1 MTKTPLKSKKRL
13 FSGGVN
19 SSSTTLLGSFSLT
32 RFDQYYNAAFWGE
45 NEKVSSRVPSYQCI
59 LGGSDK
65 SFLDFYHHVDQ
76 TESSVISS
84 ALNAIGGNAGGL
96 LKKFGLWGSSSA
108 QEEPETPIA
117 PGEQM
122 SVRGKLADQN
132 RQVVDIAHAPYGS
145 RDIFF

>member
-1 MTKTPLKSKKRL
+1 MFNWKSL
-13 FSGGVN
+13 
-19 SSSTTLLGSFSLT
+19 
-32 RFDQYYNAAFWGE
+32 YFWNYRE
-45 NEKVSSRVPSYQCI
+45 NEYFEIEKCA
-59 LGGSDK
+59 
-65 SFLDFYHHVDQ
+65 
-76 TESSVISS
+76 T
-84 ALNAIGGNAGGL
+84 LNVGGL

-145 RDIFF
+145 RDFCITSDYQDFKST